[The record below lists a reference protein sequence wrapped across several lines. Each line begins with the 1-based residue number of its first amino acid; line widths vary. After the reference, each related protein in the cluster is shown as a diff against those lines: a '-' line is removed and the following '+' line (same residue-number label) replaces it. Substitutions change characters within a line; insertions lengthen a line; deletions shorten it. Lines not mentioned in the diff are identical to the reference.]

1 MYVAVQL
8 ENDLLSA
15 GARKLLLFTKLIPY
29 RVQHAPEGLGD
40 LAKRL
45 TWHGINTTTRIGA
58 NDSHRTLA
66 SCCWEQR
73 PSSALICSYS
83 AASATSRCAR
93 RSSAASR
100 PHWSGTQTV
109 RYSWFTKE
117 LADFL
122 SDLWI
127 DHLVRS
133 LNGRDPGSK
142 PFRLE
147 PLFQFAFGLAWAE
160 DEQRSRFGHRGDNGV
175 VVTVPLP
182 GEGCCRLSSAGTARD
197 S

>member
-1 MYVAVQL
+1 MRREIKIRICRRHCALVLQAIFQADQPHTTGKDLGDMYVAVQL

-100 PHWSGTQTV
+100 PHWSGTPTV

-122 SDLWI
+122 SDL
-127 DHLVRS
+127 
-133 LNGRDPGSK
+133 
-142 PFRLE
+142 
-147 PLFQFAFGLAWAE
+147 
-160 DEQRSRFGHRGDNGV
+160 
-175 VVTVPLP
+175 
-182 GEGCCRLSSAGTARD
+182 
-197 S
+197 